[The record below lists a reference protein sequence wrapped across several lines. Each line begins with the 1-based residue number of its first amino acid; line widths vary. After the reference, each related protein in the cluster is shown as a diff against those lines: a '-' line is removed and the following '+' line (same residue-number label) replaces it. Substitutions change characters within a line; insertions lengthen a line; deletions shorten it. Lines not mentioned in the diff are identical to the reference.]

1 MRLARRPK
9 TVKRGVDVAFGG
21 NLGGERIGVRN
32 AAGIIRASNE
42 KAALRAAFRSDIAK
56 GDHRTTKPDRSRLA
70 RVPFGDKAMTMPRWA
85 WPYR

>member
-1 MRLARRPK
+1 MTLRTAAL
-9 TVKRGVDVAFGG
+9 TRGVGVAGA
-21 NLGGERIGVRN
+21 R
-32 AAGIIRASNE
+32 AAGRASNE